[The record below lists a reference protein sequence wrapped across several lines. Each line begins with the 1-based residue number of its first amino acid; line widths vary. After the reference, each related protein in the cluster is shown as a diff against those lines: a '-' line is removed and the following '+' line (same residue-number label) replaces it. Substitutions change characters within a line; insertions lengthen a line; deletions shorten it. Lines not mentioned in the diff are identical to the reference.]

1 MKNNEQQ
8 MKHEILKI
16 LQNSKNDFIEISK
29 FLKLF

>member
-8 MKHEILKI
+8 TKHEILKI